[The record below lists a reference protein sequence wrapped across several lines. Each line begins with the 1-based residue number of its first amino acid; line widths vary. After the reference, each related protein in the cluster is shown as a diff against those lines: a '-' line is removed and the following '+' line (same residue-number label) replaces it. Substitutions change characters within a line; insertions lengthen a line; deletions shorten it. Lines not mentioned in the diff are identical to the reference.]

1 LFSDSIID
9 PAIIQAY
16 METHYCVHGEDP
28 LVLQIGQV
36 NPNLL
41 SLYERHN
48 VDCAAFLTGWNPFS
62 REVSATENQDR
73 QNSLA
78 AELTSRSLI
87 FLEAIGQHP
96 SNNWPGEESF
106 LVLGLSLEAAKI
118 LGERFEQNALVWC
131 GTDGVPQLIALR

>member
-1 LFSDSIID
+1 MGECDIDITGRAWVTQQEHHQRRSRKVLRPKKISVPITASIQSWAD
-9 PAIIQAY
+9 AHA
-16 METHYCVHGEDP
+16 
-28 LVLQIGQV
+28 
-36 NPNLL
+36 NLP
-41 SLYERHN
+41 SR
-48 VDCAAFLTGWNPFS
+48 ARWNPFS

-78 AELTSRSLI
+78 AELTRRSLT
-87 FLEAIGQHP
+87 FLEGIGQHP

-106 LVLGLSLEAAKI
+106 LVLGLDLEAAKI